1 MAYVAID
8 FGSRDVLQA
17 AREPN
22 CRDYLSLES
31 VRHEK
36 RKHPRQ
42 ISTEPRC
49 TTADTS
55 WSCGGEDQP
64 TDNTCTGSVR
74 PSMQEDCSPP
84 SKGQTWSLAAKD
96 GRMYRYSE
104 ETQIPTFEPAHGI
117 LSRRATT
124 AQLSV
129 LKRAVTSPGNYCQ
142 IGYSCRFVQAPPLDR
157 AEWRESSAGPEERSA
172 RVPCQRRCL
181 AQCLARSR
189 TSVATRRSQHEDVA
203 TIVLPSN
210 DAGVRET
217 FEHSIAHGEE
227 LNEREGQSVCCASRA
242 LGKRRRGF

>member
-1 MAYVAID
+1 
-8 FGSRDVLQA
+8 
-17 AREPN
+17 
-22 CRDYLSLES
+22 
-31 VRHEK
+31 
-36 RKHPRQ
+36 
-42 ISTEPRC
+42 
-49 TTADTS
+49 
-55 WSCGGEDQP
+55 
-64 TDNTCTGSVR
+64 
-74 PSMQEDCSPP
+74 
-84 SKGQTWSLAAKD
+84 
-96 GRMYRYSE
+96 MYRYSE

-227 LNEREGQSVCCASRA
+227 LNEREGHDSLCVVQAVLWEREEGDFKSA
-242 LGKRRRGF
+242 LFKFEPAYLG